1 MSKKK
6 PQVILREAVEALER
20 LELAEGSLNKEAIL
34 QAHHDNPALRSI
46 IKSAIGTD
54 RYFVRPSMN
63 IACTSNI
70 GPLQSWREFKELLR
84 KLKHRELTG
93 NAAKTEVHRFLARCE
108 PRMMKWYCRVLNHDL
123 RIGVGKLTI
132 DKVWSD
138 EFLLADSAKNVNW
151 KFHGCALAKKY
162 EDVYRKT
169 KKGWIKPKFPQALEI
184 KFDGER
190 ALIIAFPREQDIYVF
205 TRSGRR
211 REKIE
216 AVEDFKKEVLDLCVA
231 LNEDNNP
238 NRPLFLDGEFL
249 ARKWNDTSSIVRKTK
264 NFDEQEFL
272 NEVKVYL
279 WDWAPLDQY
288 LEGQFSMH
296 WTRRKSSLLYAAG
309 AERPTENFL
318 SFGKNTVVVGHKL
331 VYDEGQL
338 SAEYARLQDLG
349 YEGGVLKDPNA
360 PHVFKRSKYLVK
372 LKPEDAVTGRIVG
385 VEPGEDANAAVPE
398 STKRKVKNAMKEA
411 GKVKKDDIFLY
422 CKTEDPES
430 LIRRVKTIISGDNE
444 YRIFQPKAG
453 IVGFRYGQRLGY
465 LVVELDDGNLVHVG
479 GGFKTKAGRDE
490 RSMLWKKRDE
500 IVGMRVDFK
509 QQAGSTADAVAR
521 YPVFV
526 RLREDLS

>member
-1 MSKKK
+1 MSKKQ
-6 PQVILREAVEALER
+6 PHIILREAVDALER
-20 LELAEGSLNKEAIL
+20 LELAEGSLNKETIL
-34 QAHHDNPALRSI
+34 QKHYDNPALRSI
-46 IKSAIGTD
+46 IKAAIGTD
-54 RYFVRPSMN
+54 RYFVRPAMN
-63 IACTSNI
+63 IACSSRI
-70 GPLQSWREFKELLR
+70 GPLQSWREFKELLH

-93 NAAKTEVHRFLARCE
+93 NAAKTEVHRFLSRCE
-108 PRMMKWYCRVLNHDL
+108 PQMMKWYCRVLNHDL

-162 EDVYRKT
+162 EDVYKET
-169 KKGWIKPKFPQALEI
+169 KKGVKKPDFPQALEV

-190 ALIIAFPREQDIYVF
+190 ALIIAFPREQEIYVF

-216 AVEDFKKEVLDLCVA
+216 QVEEFKKEVLDLCVA

-264 NFDEQEFL
+264 NFDAEEFL
-272 NEVKVYL
+272 REVKVYL

-288 LEGQFSMH
+288 LEGQFNMR
-296 WTRRKSSLLYAAG
+296 WTRRKASLLYVTG
-309 AERPTENFL
+309 VDRPTDDFL
-318 SFGKNTVVVGHKL
+318 PFSDHVVIVGHQL
-331 VYDEGQL
+331 VYNEDQL
-338 SAEYARLQDLG
+338 NAEYAKLQDLG

-360 PHVFKRSKYLVK
+360 PHVFKRTKHLVK
-372 LKPEDAVTGRIVG
+372 LKPEDAVTGRIIG
-385 VEPGEDANAAVPE
+385 VESGEDANAAVTEP
-398 STKRKVKNAMKEA
+398 TRRKIAHAMKEA
-411 GKVKKDDIFLY
+411 GKIKEDEVFLY

-430 LIRRVKTIISGDNE
+430 LIGRIKHIISGDNE
-444 YRIFQPKAG
+444 YRIFQPG
-453 IVGFRYGQRLGY
+453 QNVVGFRHGQRLGY
-465 LVVELDDGNLVHVG
+465 LVVELDNGSIVHVG

-490 RSMLWKKRDE
+490 RSRLWMNRDE

-509 QQAGSTADAVAR
+509 QQAGSTADAVSR